1 VKGLV
6 AGLPGPDKHHKEAV
20 LPAFYRR
27 AAGVGL
33 ASYFDLK
40 KSGRGGG

>member
-1 VKGLV
+1 LVAGSSLARPTVKGLV
-6 AGLPGPDKHHKEAV
+6 AGLPGPDKYHKAAV

-33 ASYFDLK
+33 AS
-40 KSGRGGG
+40 